1 MEQID
6 IFKYGLSPNCPQI
19 FIQQGDLH
27 ESEYSIFYFRVTKNS
42 PPNDKDFVPQ
52 LFLSE
57 FNSRKKKFEKEEKF
71 AELCQMAS
79 ISILPSE
86 KEANKLMRKF
96 KNIGKYIYK
105 GIVLKTHGLLLDS
118 PSSSF
123 PSHCSFYSYAEINEQ
138 TIFAERC

>member
-1 MEQID
+1 MEQANS
-6 IFKYGLSPNCPQI
+6 FKYDLSPNCPQI
-19 FIQQGDLH
+19 FIKKRGLH

-57 FNSRKKKFEKEEKF
+57 FDWRKKKLEKEEKF

-86 KEANKLMRKF
+86 SEANRLMRKF

-105 GIVLKTHGLLLDS
+105 GIVSKKDGLLLGS
-118 PSSSF
+118 PSFHF
-123 PSHCSFYSYAEINEQ
+123 PNHCSFYSYAEINEQ
-138 TIFAERC
+138 NIFAERC